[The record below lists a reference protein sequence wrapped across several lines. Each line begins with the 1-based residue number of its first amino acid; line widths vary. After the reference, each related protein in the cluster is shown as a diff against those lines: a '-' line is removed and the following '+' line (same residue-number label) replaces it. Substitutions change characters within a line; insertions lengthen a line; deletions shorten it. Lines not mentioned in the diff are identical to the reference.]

1 MSFDVLA
8 GTYQRARPD
17 LDPAVITAVL
27 SSAVERART
36 KHHDWDHF
44 APAVEFLST
53 VVFTDH
59 IRIPLDDYLETL
71 YCAAKHGDFTRKWRA
86 MLKAAP
92 ARRANEPAAEL
103 AQ

>member
-1 MSFDVLA
+1 MLEIIQH
-8 GTYQRARPD
+8 TYQAARPD
-17 LDPAVITAVL
+17 LDPAVIVGVVTA
-27 SSAVERART
+27 AVERARA
-36 KHHDWDHF
+36 KHADWDHF

-86 MLKAAP
+86 LLKAAP